1 MDFVCSLAIHYL
13 GKRLSISREVQEL
26 QVSALAFSSL
36 NA

>member
-1 MDFVCSLAIHYL
+1 MDLVCSLAIHYL
-13 GKRLSISREVQEL
+13 GKSLSILKEVREL